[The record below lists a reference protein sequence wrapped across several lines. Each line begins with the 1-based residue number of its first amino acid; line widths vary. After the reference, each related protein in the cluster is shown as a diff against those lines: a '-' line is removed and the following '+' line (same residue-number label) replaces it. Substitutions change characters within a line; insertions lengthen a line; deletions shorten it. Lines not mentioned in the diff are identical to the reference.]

1 MSRSSALSLF
11 LLLGLA
17 AAPLR
22 ADRQGGLPDAGD
34 SSYMG
39 SHSKAPKLD
48 QSALRDEVDE
58 TQGLLDS
65 LARETRRLDKK
76 DLEPLFK
83 SLRDEYHLDDYV
95 GKARKFVEE
104 AEEVLDVQDAI
115 KVQQD
120 RVKAASPADADQES
134 SKLLGLQSDLVGS
147 VDRLRDTLREVH
159 SNATEDNARDLRNWI
174 MISEGLLRRHREDA
188 EAKAAALAAGV
199 SGTAGGS
206 TATAA
211 VPLTATAE
219 EPLSAAG
226 VTPPAEASSLTP
238 TPPADR

>member
-1 MSRSSALSLF
+1 
-11 LLLGLA
+11 
-17 AAPLR
+17 
-22 ADRQGGLPDAGD
+22 
-34 SSYMG
+34 MG
-39 SHSKAPKLD
+39 SHSKGPKLD

-115 KVQQD
+115 KIQQD

-134 SKLLGLQSDLVGS
+134 SRLLGLQSDLVGS

-159 SNATEDNARDLRNWI
+159 SNASEDNTRDLRNWI

-188 EAKAAALAAGV
+188 EAKAAAMAAGL
-199 SGTAGGS
+199 SGTAGSS
-206 TATAA
+206 TVSAA
-211 VPLTATAE
+211 VLSTGTGE
-219 EPLSAAG
+219 VPLSGRRRGAPRRRPAA
-226 VTPPAEASSLTP
+226 
-238 TPPADR
+238 